1 MANEIDAALVIQFSD
16 QLHVKA
22 QQMQARLRPF
32 VRIKKMSGDLWAF
45 DGLGQ
50 VEAQELAGRVQP
62 TTFNSIDHLRRKI
75 RRRRFVVTLPIDS
88 SDIRGVL
95 LHPESEYAT
104 ACIRALERVFDRVG
118 IEAVFASVSTGRDM
132 DTTVT
137 YGNDGGTTVDATAG
151 LTYNFLLEIQRV
163 FTNNEVGTDV
173 PEEMLALITGD
184 EHEALMKETT
194 LISGD
199 FTRQFAVDKG
209 QMTQALDYKLI
220 KYGASVNAPL
230 LSVSSGTRDNV
241 FMSRRA
247 LCYGMS
253 VDLKVDIKDRPDFV
267 ETTQVQ
273 AVIQL
278 GAVRTEGVLTQK
290 VQTTSN

>member
-1 MANEIDAALVIQFSD
+1 MANEIDANLIIQFSD

-32 VRIKKMSGDLWAF
+32 VRIKKMSGDLWAY

-50 VEAQELAGRVQP
+50 VEAAEVAGRVQP

-88 SDIRGVL
+88 SDVRGVL
-95 LHPESEYAT
+95 LNPEGEYAT

-137 YGNDGGTTVDATAG
+137 YANDGGTTVDATAG
-151 LTYNFLLEIQRV
+151 LTYNFLLQIQRV

-209 QMTQALDYKLI
+209 QMVQALDYKLI
-220 KYGASVNAPL
+220 KYGASVTSPL

-273 AVIQL
+273 AIIQL